1 MDIKTEV
8 IPEKDILAFIQQF
21 LGPQV
26 QFIVIEETRSELNEL
41 INEFVAKTNT
51 KIEMIK
57 HSEFYIKCYGSFCSK
72 YFVNSVR
79 PYLKIEAPIDDTN

>member
-26 QFIVIEETRSELNEL
+26 QFIVIEETRSELNAL
-41 INEFVAKTNT
+41 INEFIAMTNT
-51 KIEMIK
+51 KVETIK
-57 HSEFYIKCYGSFCSK
+57 HSEFYIKCYSTFCSK
-72 YFVNSVR
+72 YFGNLVR
-79 PYLKIEAPIDDTN
+79 PYLKIEAIPDDTN